1 MNSASAAASTPAML
15 RRYGTVFIPTRGPK
29 ASTLGLLREN
39 RPRESRFLPV
49 GATFLSPQPFQNR
62 GTDAESAESGD
73 GLAGSTLIR
82 TSEA

>member
-39 RPRESRFLPV
+39 RPESRFLPV
-49 GATFLSPQPFQNR
+49 IAPFWSPQPFQNR

>member
-15 RRYGTVFIPTRGPK
+15 RRYGTVFIPTRVPK
-29 ASTLGLLREN
+29 
-39 RPRESRFLPV
+39 RPRWGFFVKIAPARRFLPV
-49 GATFLSPQPFQNR
+49 RATFLSPQPFQNR